1 MEKTRIRQ
9 HFENV
14 MLNSRLMKQIT
25 VAMECLATVTAS
37 VVSERY
43 ERLSFQNARFLL
55 FMSMDALNFHVQP
68 STPFNSIYL
77 ALIFGASSKWI
88 RLLNDRMEKR
98 ERERE
103 NTATL
108 VTHAPHTTCNFRL
121 QIADWHEPKC
131 IVTLRTRNLFVLLHY
146 TENNWLVFG
155 RTMVLVRRSQHREID
170 KEITFINMSI
180 SILFRYEIDSLKC
193 NSDTYTEEG
202 ASPAASADLGVG
214 FSSVDIRGRGIYFS
228 HLL

>member
-98 ERERE
+98 ERERKK
-103 NTATL
+103 TRQHWLHTRH
-108 VTHAPHTTCNFRL
+108 TRHAIFGSKLLIDTNQNALWRYALAICSCYYITPKT
-121 QIADWHEPKC
+121 IDWFLAGRWCSLEDPS
-131 IVTLRTRNLFVLLHY
+131 
-146 TENNWLVFG
+146 TE
-155 RTMVLVRRSQHREID
+155 R
-170 KEITFINMSI
+170 
-180 SILFRYEIDSLKC
+180 
-193 NSDTYTEEG
+193 
-202 ASPAASADLGVG
+202 
-214 FSSVDIRGRGIYFS
+214 
-228 HLL
+228 

>member
-14 MLNSRLMKQIT
+14 MLNLRLMKQIT

-68 STPFNSIYL
+68 SAPFNSIYL

-98 ERERE
+98 EKERKHS
-103 NTATL
+103 NIGYTRATHDMQFSAPNCWL
-108 VTHAPHTTCNFRL
+108 TRTKMHCDVTHSQSVRV
-121 QIADWHEPKC
+121 I
-131 IVTLRTRNLFVLLHY
+131 TL
-146 TENNWLVFG
+146 
-155 RTMVLVRRSQHREID
+155 HRKQLTGFWPD
-170 KEITFINMSI
+170 
-180 SILFRYEIDSLKC
+180 D
-193 NSDTYTEEG
+193 G
-202 ASPAASADLGVG
+202 A
-214 FSSVDIRGRGIYFS
+214 R
-228 HLL
+228 